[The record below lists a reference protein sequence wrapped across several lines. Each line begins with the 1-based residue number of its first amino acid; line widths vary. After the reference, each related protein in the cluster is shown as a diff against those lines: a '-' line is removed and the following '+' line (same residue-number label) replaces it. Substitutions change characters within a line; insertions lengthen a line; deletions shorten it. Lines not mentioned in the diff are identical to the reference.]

1 MADVP
6 VAVMSLETALARDG
20 AEADVSAEPLTDAE
34 RIWQVVARIP
44 SGRVCSYGQVAELA
58 GLVRRARLVG
68 RILSRLPE
76 GSRLPWHRV
85 VNARGELSLP
95 AQSEGARLQRSR
107 LESEGICF
115 LRGRISL
122 AHYRWDGE
130 G

>member
-1 MADVP
+1 MEP
-6 VAVMSLETALARDG
+6 DG
-20 AEADVSAEPLTDAE
+20 GAYVRAEPLTDAE

-44 SGRVCSYGQVAELA
+44 CGRVCSYGQVAELA

-68 RILSRLPE
+68 RILSRLPQ

-85 VNARGELSLP
+85 VNAKGELSLP
-95 AQSEGARLQRSR
+95 AESEGAQLQRSR

-122 AHYRWDGE
+122 AQYRWDGE

>member
-1 MADVP
+1 
-6 VAVMSLETALARDG
+6 MSLENAMEPAGG
-20 AEADVSAEPLTDAE
+20 AYVRAEPLTDAE

-44 SGRVCSYGQVAELA
+44 CGRVCSYGQVAELA

-95 AQSEGARLQRSR
+95 AESEGARLQRSR

-122 AHYRWDGE
+122 AQYRWDGE

>member
-6 VAVMSLETALARDG
+6 AAVMSLENAMEPAGG
-20 AEADVSAEPLTDAE
+20 AYVRAEPLTDAE

-44 SGRVCSYGQVAELA
+44 CGRVCSYGQVAELA

-95 AQSEGARLQRSR
+95 AESEGARLQRSR

>member
-1 MADVP
+1 
-6 VAVMSLETALARDG
+6 MSLKTAMAHDG
-20 AEADVSAEPLTDAE
+20 AVADVSAEPLTDAE

-44 SGRVCSYGQVAELA
+44 PGRVCSYGQVAELA
-58 GLVRRARLVG
+58 GLPRRARLVG
-68 RILSRLPE
+68 RILSRLPQ

-95 AQSEGARLQRSR
+95 QGSAGELRQRSL
-107 LESEGICF
+107 LETEGVCF

-122 AHYRWDGE
+122 ALYRWDAE